1 MHGPHLARDVATHMH
16 SSRPLVS
23 RRAPDSSPQCVNLL
37 QAFGGRNYKTL
48 GLVLQ
53 RALLINWA
61 MCIPI
66 TVLWT
71 HSEKL
76 LLLLGQQ
83 PTIAAGAAL

>member
-1 MHGPHLARDVATHMH
+1 
-16 SSRPLVS
+16 
-23 RRAPDSSPQCVNLL
+23 
-37 QAFGGRNYKTL
+37 
-48 GLVLQ
+48 LVLQ
-53 RALLINWA
+53 RALLITWA

>member
-1 MHGPHLARDVATHMH
+1 MAH
-16 SSRPLVS
+16 SHCAAVGRLD
-23 RRAPDSSPQCVNLL
+23 RRSPDSPHCVDLP

-83 PTIAAGAAL
+83 PVIAAGAAL